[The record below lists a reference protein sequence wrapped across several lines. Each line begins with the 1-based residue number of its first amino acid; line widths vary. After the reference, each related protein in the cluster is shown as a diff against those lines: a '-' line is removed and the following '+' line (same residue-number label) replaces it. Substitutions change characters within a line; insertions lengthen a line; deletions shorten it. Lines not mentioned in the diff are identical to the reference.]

1 MIPLRKIENIFSV
14 LTGISLAVV
23 FIVTFGQVIQRYVFQ
38 LPMPWATDVIRI
50 FFVYSIFLGMG
61 VGVFKKAHLNIDVL
75 VQVFPSWAKPW
86 FDLLS
91 NVVVIIFLSFVLYF
105 SIPFIKA
112 NADQVTPY
120 LLFPMSYI
128 YMIIPIAVS
137 FMVLFLL
144 LDTAKLLVSLFGRDR
159 FTNSGS
165 R

>member
-1 MIPLRKIENIFSV
+1 MRKIENIFSV

-91 NVVVIIFLSFVLYF
+91 NVVVIIFLSFVLFF

-120 LLFPMSYI
+120 LLFPKSYI